1 MVARNGGKPPRSCGS
16 DIKSGVPGNGE
27 ELQHLLYRPVEI
39 LTV

>member
-1 MVARNGGKPPRSCGS
+1 MVARNGGKPPHSCDS

-27 ELQHLLYRPVEI
+27 ELHLLYGPVEI